1 MESDTTPSVENL
13 RVVELHWY
21 RRLETT
27 YLPYLLLAPAVIT
40 LLALT
45 IYPFV
50 YSIYISFFSFK
61 GGRPFEFI
69 GIDNYTRLLRDG
81 QFWNSIEVV
90 VTYTVCVVALELILG
105 MALALFF
112 TQPLRMRGLW
122 RSLMIVPMMLT
133 PVVIGVIWRLMYDP
147 NFGVIDFVLRSGGL
161 PPIEWLSR
169 GTWAFIAVVLVD
181 VWNWTPFMFL
191 LILAGLESLPT
202 EPYEVAQID
211 GASNLQIL
219 RYLTLPLLTPTL
231 LVALLVR
238 SMDAMRIFDH
248 IYIMTMGGPG
258 SATEVAS
265 LYLYKTAFKFSDFGY
280 AAAGLFVLLVLIT
293 LLSRVYIR
301 FLGKEVRG

>member
-1 MESDTTPSVENL
+1 MTTASESTKNPWIVGL
-13 RVVELHWY
+13 PWY
-21 RRLETT
+21 RRLGTD
-27 YLPYLLLAPAVIT
+27 YLSYVLLAPAVLT

-45 IYPFV
+45 VYPFI

-69 GIDNYTRLLRDG
+69 GVGNYAHLLKDG
-81 QFWNSIEVV
+81 QFWNSIVV
-90 VTYTVCVVALELILG
+90 VSLYTVYVVAIELILG
-105 MALALFF
+105 LALALFF
-112 TQPLRMRGLW
+112 TQPLRLRGLW

-133 PVVIGVIWRLMYDP
+133 PVVVGVIWRLMYDP
-147 NFGVIDFVLRSGGL
+147 NFGVIALLLRSIGL
-161 PPIEWLSR
+161 APIEWLSH
-169 GTWAFIAVVLVD
+169 GNWAFIAVVLVD

-191 LILAGLESLPT
+191 IILAGLESLPV
-202 EPYEVAQID
+202 EPFEAAQMD
-211 GASNLQIL
+211 GASRLQVL

-280 AAAGLFVLLVLIT
+280 AAAGLFVLLILIT
-293 LLSRVYIR
+293 ALSRLYVR
-301 FLGKEVRG
+301 SLGKEVR

>member
-1 MESDTTPSVENL
+1 MEPNPSTSIGKAK
-13 RVVELHWY
+13 VVELHWY

-27 YLPYLLLAPAVIT
+27 YLPYIFLAPAVIT

-45 IYPFV
+45 VYPFI

-69 GIDNYTRLLRDG
+69 GVDNYTRLLRDG
-81 QFWNSIEVV
+81 QFWNSIVV
-90 VTYTVCVVALELILG
+90 VSKYTVSVVAIELILG

-112 TQPLRMRGLW
+112 TQPLRMRNLW

-147 NFGVIDFVLRSGGL
+147 NFGVIDYLLRSGGL
-161 PPIEWLSR
+161 PPVEWLSR
-169 GTWAFIAVVLVD
+169 GNWAFIAVVLVD

-191 LILAGLESLPT
+191 LILAGLESLPI
-202 EPYEVAQID
+202 EPFEMAQID
-211 GASNLQIL
+211 GASRFQIL

-231 LVALLVR
+231 LVALLIR

-248 IYIMTMGGPG
+248 IFIMTLGGPG

-280 AAAGLFVLLVLIT
+280 AAAGLFVLLILIT
-293 LLSRVYIR
+293 LLSRVYIH
-301 FLGKEVRG
+301 FLGSGVRG

>member
-1 MESDTTPSVENL
+1 MSIASVEKFQTG
-13 RVVELHWY
+13 
-21 RRLETT
+21 RRPWHHRIETH
-27 YLPYLLLAPAVIT
+27 YLPYLLLAPAVVA

-45 IYPFV
+45 VYPFI
-50 YSIYISFFSFK
+50 YSVYISFFSFK
-61 GGRPFEFI
+61 GGRTFEFI
-69 GIDNYTRLLRDG
+69 GVDNYARLLRDG
-81 QFWNSIEVV
+81 QFWNSIQVV
-90 VTYTVCVVALELILG
+90 SLYTVCVVAIELVLG

-112 TQPLRMRGLW
+112 TQPMRLRNLW

-147 NFGVIDFVLRSGGL
+147 NFGIFAYLLRSIGL

-169 GTWAFIAVVLVD
+169 GNWAFIAVVLVD

-191 LILAGLESLPT
+191 IILAGLESLPI
-202 EPYEVAQID
+202 EPFESAQID
-211 GASNLQIL
+211 GASRLQIL

-231 LVALLVR
+231 LVALLIR

-258 SATEVAS
+258 AATEVAS

-280 AAAGLFVLLVLIT
+280 AAAGLFVLLILIT
-293 LLSRVYIR
+293 ALSRFYVR
-301 FLGKEVRG
+301 FLGKENR